1 MNQASNELTRKP
13 YQPPKLLVYGNLAE
27 MTKSLGN
34 KGKRDGPGGRPAHR
48 RTGA

>member
-1 MNQASNELTRKP
+1 MKQAAKELIRKA

-34 KGKRDGPGGRPAHR
+34 KGKRDGPGGRPLHR

>member
-1 MNQASNELTRKP
+1 MKPASKKLARKP

-34 KGKRDGPGGRPAHR
+34 KGKRDGGSMPGKRK
-48 RTGA
+48 TGT

>member
-1 MNQASNELTRKP
+1 MNQASKELTRKP

-27 MTKSLGN
+27 MTKTLGN
-34 KGKRDGPGGRPAHR
+34 KGRRDGPGGRPLHR

>member
-1 MNQASNELTRKP
+1 MNQASKELTKKP
-13 YQPPKLLVYGNLAE
+13 YHPPKLLVYGNLAE

-34 KGKRDGPGGRPAHR
+34 KGKRDGPGGRPGHR

>member
-1 MNQASNELTRKP
+1 MKQASKEPNRKP

-27 MTKSLGN
+27 MTKAAGN
-34 KGKRDGPGGRPAHR
+34 KGKRDGGAKAGHR